1 VHRTIQ
7 PRPAPSKRPI
17 RWRALLPWIAL
28 AYVLTGFYSVKPDER
43 AVVRRCGKALPELR
57 RPGLH
62 FGFPYGIDRV
72 TRLRVAE
79 IKRAGVG
86 MNLSERV
93 LGRRARPQDA
103 ECLTG
108 DRNLILASAIVQY
121 KITDADPTA
130 HLFNTT
136 DVATLVSNV
145 AASTLSSMVSSM
157 NVDDV
162 LTVQRIAIQ
171 EEVKR
176 ATQALL
182 DRYGAGV
189 DVTGV
194 TLENVTPPQE
204 VAEAFR
210 DVTSA
215 RGDQQRLINEAEG
228 YARRMNAIIEGEV
241 DGIFNEAKAFA
252 TTVTQKAHGDAD
264 SFNSIVAQLSLDR
277 QLTVKRLILETM
289 EEVLPR
295 LKKIVLDPGAQRSI
309 DLGLIEEDQ

>member
-1 VHRTIQ
+1 MHRDYQ
-7 PRPAPSKRPI
+7 PGPEHSKRPI
-17 RWRALLPWIAL
+17 RWLSLLPWIAV
-28 AYVLTGFYSVKPDER
+28 AYALTGFYSVKPDEW
-43 AVVRRCGKALPELR
+43 AVVRRCGRALPELR

-72 TRLRVAE
+72 TRLKVAG

-86 MNLSERV
+86 MSLSERV

-121 KITDADPTA
+121 KIADRNPTD
-130 HLFNTT
+130 HLFNVA
-136 DVATLVSNV
+136 DVSTLVSNV
-145 AASTLSSMVSSM
+145 AAGTLSSVVSSM

-162 LTVQRIAIQ
+162 LTVERIAIQ
-171 EEVKR
+171 EDVKR
-176 ATQALL
+176 ATQTLL
-182 DRYGAGV
+182 DRCGAGV
-189 DVTGV
+189 EVTSV
-194 TLENVTPPQE
+194 TLEDVTPPQE

-215 RGDQQRLINEAEG
+215 RGDRQRLINEAEG
-228 YARRMNAIIEGEV
+228 YARRLDAMLEGET
-241 DGIFNEAKAFA
+241 DGILNEAKAFA
-252 TTVTQKAHGDAD
+252 VTVTQKAKGDAD
-264 SFNSIVAQLSLDR
+264 AFNSIVAQLSLDR

-295 LKKIVLDPGAQRSI
+295 LKKIILEPGAAGTI
-309 DLGLIEEDQ
+309 DVGLIEENL